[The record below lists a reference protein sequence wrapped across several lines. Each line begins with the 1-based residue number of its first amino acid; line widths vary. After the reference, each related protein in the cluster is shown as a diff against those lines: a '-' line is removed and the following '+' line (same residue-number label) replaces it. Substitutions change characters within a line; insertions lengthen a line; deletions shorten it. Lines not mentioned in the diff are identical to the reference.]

1 MIISTRYYSVMEYQT
16 PGFGRRVGQLLDRLA
31 RVTREAQ
38 FSDGL
43 NPAQWEA
50 LRYLS
55 RANRFSRSPSALAEY
70 LGTTK
75 GTASQTLIALEQKGF
90 IGRTP
95 DPRDRRGV
103 RLELTDA
110 GREAVARDPIIQLE
124 KAADQLDEGCRT
136 TVVRALSLLLHD
148 LQMARGIRQ
157 FGVCRDCSMHC
168 VDGHQAHPIGDNH
181 CGATGEV
188 IELGAETQICANFK
202 EAAE

>member
-1 MIISTRYYSVMEYQT
+1 MIISTRYYSLMEYQT

-90 IGRTP
+90 IGRAP

-103 RLELTDA
+103 RLELTET

-157 FGVCRDCSMHC
+157 FGVCRDCSLHC
-168 VDGHQAHPIGDNH
+168 VDGHEEHATGDNH

-188 IELGAETQICANFK
+188 IEAGAETQICANFK